1 MAGEGCQEGEGGE
14 GGAAGGEVGQGSSPH
29 QRGGNIFEYCLQIIS
44 KTTIEN
50 LSRSPNQERRKR
62 PSSADAVRR
71 RPFSVMSFEPRVETR
86 SLEASYNLTAQLRL
100 EMMERRREEEVR
112 GKTKHEIIIS
122 PLKVRAK
129 GRKEKEEKEK
139 EERGRRRR
147 LNNPVWENIK
157 AEIEVFSSSKFF
169 FFF

>member
-1 MAGEGCQEGEGGE
+1 
-14 GGAAGGEVGQGSSPH
+14 
-29 QRGGNIFEYCLQIIS
+29 
-44 KTTIEN
+44 
-50 LSRSPNQERRKR
+50 
-62 PSSADAVRR
+62 
-71 RPFSVMSFEPRVETR
+71 MSFEPRVETR

-112 GKTKHEIIIS
+112 GKTKYEIIS

-157 AEIEVFSSSKFF
+157 AEIEVFSSSKFLF
-169 FFF
+169 SF

>member
-1 MAGEGCQEGEGGE
+1 MKSGKARLHTREVATSLNIAGKLF
-14 GGAAGGEVGQGSSPH
+14 
-29 QRGGNIFEYCLQIIS
+29 QRQQL
-44 KTTIEN
+44 KT
-50 LSRSPNQERRKR
+50 SRSPNQERRKR

-112 GKTKHEIIIS
+112 GKTKYEIIS

-157 AEIEVFSSSKFF
+157 AEIEVFSSSKIFSFF
-169 FFF
+169 LKYFLKANNSAMYYK

>member
-1 MAGEGCQEGEGGE
+1 
-14 GGAAGGEVGQGSSPH
+14 
-29 QRGGNIFEYCLQIIS
+29 
-44 KTTIEN
+44 
-50 LSRSPNQERRKR
+50 
-62 PSSADAVRR
+62 
-71 RPFSVMSFEPRVETR
+71 MSFEPRVERR

-112 GKTKHEIIIS
+112 RKTKYEINIS

-157 AEIEVFSSSKFF
+157 AEIEVHIDLFF
-169 FFF
+169 FFLTEKKSEAKIQKKL